1 VVPDIEQVAPFP
13 EWVKEKVFVATSDV
27 PSECGNIFNSLSDEN
42 KDFFLQCL
50 DLSAEKAF
58 QLCNMTVKQSQSS
71 MWRDE
76 RKSRLTASRAHRIF
90 RARSDVKRVEY
101 FLDMKSLEGI
111 AGVQYGLEMESTAR
125 EKFIELTGF
134 SVVETGL
141 VVKKNLCWLAASPD
155 GLFLDERDRLMV
167 LEIKCPSSCKDL
179 PINVEYIKD
188 DELKKS
194 HPYYTQIQLTMFVC
208 NAEEAAF
215 FVYSSVDQKC
225 LRVPFDQA
233 FV

>member
-1 VVPDIEQVAPFP
+1 
-13 EWVKEKVFVATSDV
+13 
-27 PSECGNIFNSLSDEN
+27 
-42 KDFFLQCL
+42 
-50 DLSAEKAF
+50 LSAEKAL
-58 QLCNMTVKQSQSS
+58 QMCNMTVKQSQSP

-76 RKSRLTASRAHRIF
+76 RRTRLTASKAHKIY

-111 AGVQYGLEMESTAR
+111 AGVQYGLEMEPKAR
-125 EKFIELTGF
+125 EKFVELTGF
-134 SVVETGL
+134 RVVETGL
-141 VVKKNLCWLAASPD
+141 VVKQNLCWLAASPD

-167 LEIKCPSSCKDL
+167 LEIKCPSSCEDK

-188 DELKKS
+188 GELKKS
-194 HPYYTQIQLTMFVC
+194 HAYYTQIQLTMFVC

-225 LRVPFDQA
+225 LRVPFDQE